1 MPQSLDEEIRTL
13 RSHYWSTRD
22 PDGRAFAPLAEA
34 YRRKGDLEE
43 AGSLLRDG
51 LGRLPEFASG
61 HLVAARVCRDREDRV
76 EARDHLD
83 RVLDLDPENVLALLE
98 RADLVR
104 AEGDREQAMRDLQT
118 LLELEPDHPDAQSA
132 LEALEESALWRSV
145 AEEGSPRDPG
155 EAPPSGTTDVGASTF
170 PELAGTG
177 SAGTSNEIE
186 MAWDADPFG
195 IEEDFGLAGDEPGG
209 LETEHLEARTE
220 GLTSPSAAEGI
231 SEPSGIDDGPFEG
244 LTPESEP
251 PEDLDFEERSLQAEE
266 VEVEESAL
274 DVEETDPEAGRS
286 EVVEADFEIEE
297 IEVEANAEGGE
308 VTPEP
313 VGDEEDELDGPD
325 RSLFTRT
332 MGEVYARQG
341 FVDRAVDIYSHL
353 LARAPDDEE
362 IASRLAE
369 LRTRHPDAGGG
380 SGRAKPVSPDPD
392 SAEPE
397 VASPSE
403 GVRTI
408 GDYFQDLLAWVPG
421 AVPIESL
428 APDAVPIE
436 SLAPDAVEVA
446 SLAPDQ
452 ATVGTTTRPAE
463 APDAGSGGASPS
475 AESSVVHDDTGAR
488 DSSGEGTDDDED
500 DDDFDEFQSWLESL
514 QS

>member
-61 HLVAARVCRDREDRV
+61 HLVAARVCRDREERV

-104 AEGDREQAMRDLQT
+104 AEGDREQAMHDLQT

-132 LEALEESALWRSV
+132 LEALEESALWRSG
-145 AEEGSPRDPG
+145 AEEGPQPDPSEEPR
-155 EAPPSGTTDVGASTF
+155 SGTTDVGASTF
-170 PELAGTG
+170 PEPAGTG
-177 SAGTSNEIE
+177 SVGASDEIE

-195 IEEDFGLAGDEPGG
+195 IEEDFGLEADEPG
-209 LETEHLEARTE
+209 A
-220 GLTSPSAAEGI
+220 P
-231 SEPSGIDDGPFEG
+231 
-244 LTPESEP
+244 
-251 PEDLDFEERSLQAEE
+251 
-266 VEVEESAL
+266 
-274 DVEETDPEAGRS
+274 ETDPEAGRS

-297 IEVEANAEGGE
+297 IEVEADAEGGE

-313 VGDEEDELDGPD
+313 AGVEEDELDDPD

-369 LRTRHPDAGGG
+369 LRARHPDAGGG
-380 SGRAKPVSPDPD
+380 SERAKPVSPDPE
-392 SAEPE
+392 AEEPE
-397 VASPSE
+397 VASTSE

-436 SLAPDAVEVA
+436 SLTPDAVQVA
-446 SLAPDQ
+446 NLAPDQ
-452 ATVGTTTRPAE
+452 ETVGTTTRPAE
-463 APDAGSGGASPS
+463 GVGKWAGITS
-475 AESSVVHDDTGAR
+475 A
-488 DSSGEGTDDDED
+488 
-500 DDDFDEFQSWLESL
+500 
-514 QS
+514 